1 MNINDLVFSLR
12 AWVKKIKGGS
22 VDFSE
27 LGKKNTLTMAHE
39 KWNKLVQNHVSKDGN
54 VDYRGFQSDSA
65 QLDQYLEELSSHPPG
80 KNWTEKEQLAYW
92 INAYN
97 AFTVKLIVDHY
108 PVKSIKD
115 IGDKKGL
122 VDSPWDIKFFKI
134 GGVDFD
140 LGTIEHEILRK
151 KYKEPRIHF
160 AINCASYSCPILRN
174 EAYTAEQL
182 DQQLDDQTQLFLYD
196 TNKNIIT
203 PKETK
208 LSKIF
213 NWFSSDFRV
222 HTDVLTFIKKY
233 NDTLNT
239 ENDVDY
245 IEYQWTLNE

>member
-1 MNINDLVFSLR
+1 MKKRYLFLTFFAVCLLSFFGYLKYNQMNINDLVFSLR

-115 IGDKKGL
+115 IGDKKGSVSYTHL
-122 VDSPWDIKFFKI
+122 TLP
-134 GGVDFD
+134 
-140 LGTIEHEILRK
+140 TI
-151 KYKEPRIHF
+151 
-160 AINCASYSCPILRN
+160 YS
-174 EAYTAEQL
+174 
-182 DQQLDDQTQLFLYD
+182 
-196 TNKNIIT
+196 
-203 PKETK
+203 
-208 LSKIF
+208 
-213 NWFSSDFRV
+213 V
-222 HTDVLTFIKKY
+222 
-233 NDTLNT
+233 
-239 ENDVDY
+239 
-245 IEYQWTLNE
+245 